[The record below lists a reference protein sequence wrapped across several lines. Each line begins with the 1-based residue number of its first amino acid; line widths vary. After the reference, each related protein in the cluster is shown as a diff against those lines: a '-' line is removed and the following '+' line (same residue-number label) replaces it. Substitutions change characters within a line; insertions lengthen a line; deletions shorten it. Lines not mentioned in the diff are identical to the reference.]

1 MVALPPTPR
10 MTLRTF
16 VSAVGVVLAVL
27 LTAVAVPTA
36 WVDQN
41 IVKEEGFVRIAG
53 SLGNDLGFQGRL
65 AAAAVGTF
73 ESSVDLP
80 DPIQS
85 LAADALRKA
94 ASGMQSWSDYPKAW
108 EDTVRNSHKLNFGT
122 VDQAEEAR
130 GSTAL
135 VLDIGPMVRLV
146 RDHFAE
152 ATTIRIDVPAESLVS
167 LGQPSHRQ
175 LVERVATFA
184 PLWWVAALGA
194 VVSAL
199 LALVASRR
207 RSLVLVF
214 LGLGGLALAALW
226 TAGADLAGGVVGN
239 LDSANGVAELFKDE
253 FLTAARAGF
262 GQWVVIAA
270 VVSGVVLVVGV
281 IAAVVSG
288 RQRSRSA
295 LS

>member
-16 VSAVGVVLAVL
+16 VTGVGVVLAVL
-27 LTAVAVPTA
+27 LTAIAVPTA

-53 SLGNDLGFQGRL
+53 SLGNDPGFQSKL

-108 EDTVRNSHKLNFGT
+108 EDTVRNSHRLNFGT
-122 VDQAEEAR
+122 ADQPEEAR

-175 LVERVATFA
+175 LVERVAAFA

-207 RSLVLVF
+207 RSLVMVF
-214 LGLGGLALAALW
+214 LGLGGLALSALW

-253 FLTAARAGF
+253 FLTAARTGF
-262 GQWVVIAA
+262 GQWIVVAA
-270 VVSGVVLVVGV
+270 VVSGAVLVVGV
-281 IAAVVSG
+281 IAAAVSG

-295 LS
+295 VS

>member
-1 MVALPPTPR
+1 MA
-10 MTLRTF
+10 LRTF
-16 VSAVGVVLAVL
+16 VSVVGVVLAVL

-53 SLGNDLGFQGRL
+53 SLGNDSGFQSRL

-94 ASGMQSWSDYPKAW
+94 TSGMQSWSDYPQAW
-108 EDTVRNSHKLNFGT
+108 EDTVRKSHKLNFGT
-122 VDQAEEAR
+122 VNQPEEA
-130 GSTAL
+130 GASTAL
-135 VLDIGPMVRLV
+135 VLDIGPMVKLI

-152 ATTIRIDVPAESLVS
+152 ATKIRIDVPEQSLVS

-175 LVERVATFA
+175 LVERVAAFA
-184 PLWWVAALGA
+184 PLWWVPALGA

-207 RSLVLVF
+207 RSLVMVF

-226 TAGADLAGGVVGN
+226 SAGADLAGGVVGN

-253 FLTAARAGF
+253 FLTAARTGF
-262 GQWVVIAA
+262 GQWVQIAL
-270 VVSGVVLVVGV
+270 VVSGAVLVVGI
-281 IAAVVSG
+281 IAAVLSG

-295 LS
+295 RS

>member
-16 VSAVGVVLAVL
+16 VTAVGVVLAVL
-27 LTAVAVPTA
+27 LTAIAVPTA

-53 SLGNDLGFQGRL
+53 SLGNDPGFQSKL

-85 LAADALRKA
+85 LAADALGKA

-108 EDTVRNSHKLNFGT
+108 EDTVRNSHRLNFGT
-122 VDQAEEAR
+122 ADQPEEAR

-175 LVERVATFA
+175 LVERVAAFA

-207 RSLVLVF
+207 RSLVMVF
-214 LGLGGLALAALW
+214 LVDWPFRPSGLPGLISPGEWWGTSTVPMVLRSSSRMSSSLQPGQALGNGLLLLRSCPGLSLW
-226 TAGADLAGGVVGN
+226 WA
-239 LDSANGVAELFKDE
+239 S
-253 FLTAARAGF
+253 
-262 GQWVVIAA
+262 
-270 VVSGVVLVVGV
+270 
-281 IAAVVSG
+281 
-288 RQRSRSA
+288 
-295 LS
+295 

>member
-10 MTLRTF
+10 MILRTF
-16 VSAVGVVLAVL
+16 VSIVGVVLAVL

-41 IVKEEGFVRIAG
+41 IVKEDGFVRLAG
-53 SLGNDLGFQGRL
+53 SLGNDPEFQSRL

-80 DPIQS
+80 EPIQS
-85 LAADALRKA
+85 VASDALRKA
-94 ASGMQSWSDYPKAW
+94 TSGMQSWSDYPQAW
-108 EDTVRNSHKLNFGT
+108 QDTVRNSHRLNFGT
-122 VDQAEEAR
+122 VDQSEENRA
-130 GSTAL
+130 STAL
-135 VLDIGPMVRLV
+135 VLDIAPMVRLI

-152 ATTIRIDVPAESLVS
+152 ATSIRIDVPAESLVS
-167 LGQPSHRQ
+167 LGQPTHRQ
-175 LVERVATFA
+175 LVERVAAFA
-184 PLWWVAALGA
+184 PLWWVATLGA
-194 VVSAL
+194 AVSAL
-199 LALVASRR
+199 LAIVAARR

-226 TAGADLAGGVVGN
+226 TAGADLAGSVVGN
-239 LDSANGVAELFKDE
+239 LDSANSVAELFKDE

-262 GQWVVIAA
+262 GQWVGTSV
-270 VVSGVVLVVGV
+270 VVSGALVVVGV

-295 LS
+295 RS